1 MLEQN
6 GSKEMTL
13 HVISQYQKRDDIAKL
28 MSGLYTKGYQ
38 NAQTHE
44 ITLDNKMYNAV
55 VKVTR

>member
-1 MLEQN
+1 MIEQN

-13 HVISQYQKRDDIAKL
+13 HIISKYNKRDDIAKV
-28 MSGLYTKGYQ
+28 MSGLYTRGYQ

-44 ITLDNKMYNAV
+44 IVLDEKMYNAV